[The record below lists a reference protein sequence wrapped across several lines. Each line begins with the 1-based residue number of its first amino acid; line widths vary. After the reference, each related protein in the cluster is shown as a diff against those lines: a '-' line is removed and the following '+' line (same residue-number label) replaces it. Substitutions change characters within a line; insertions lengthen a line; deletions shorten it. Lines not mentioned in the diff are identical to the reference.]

1 MMRMMRLIIIS
12 RHPRLIAKLLPA
24 TNGSKRSD
32 KIWLIDFKSIIIM
45 TRIIPQL
52 CFLLLLLIGAHCNI
66 WDNIY
71 SQTYASSPIILEDS
85 LSLDFKIPQ
94 YSLTG
99 TFDYNSELA
108 LTTVTIFFDALLTQL
123 EVFKAELDLKTITF
137 SVVQAGKSGCQ
148 KYQL

>member
-1 MMRMMRLIIIS
+1 MRMMRLIIIS

>member
-1 MMRMMRLIIIS
+1 
-12 RHPRLIAKLLPA
+12 
-24 TNGSKRSD
+24 
-32 KIWLIDFKSIIIM
+32 M

-99 TFDYNSELA
+99 TIDYNSELA

>member
-1 MMRMMRLIIIS
+1 MRMMRLIIIS

-45 TRIIPQL
+45 TRIMPQL